1 MVINQTAIDWTV
13 KPSNTVEDFCE
24 YLCESNDMVSCTK
37 TTIAADNLRIGSKA
51 YDLKG
56 LEKKVFIPPE
66 VSPNTKSR
74 LVERDGKL
82 VAIYYK
88 DGYKTGEKVI
98 MPAITG
104 VEVVQNT
111 IIMRFADKTKTKA
124 TFDTDGEFSLED
136 GISVCITKKLLGQE
150 GSSLYNKLIEKAL
163 KTKAKNEA
171 DAAKAQQEA
180 EEAKRR
186 KAKYQAQR
194 EKKKQ
199 RKREEAIA
207 IQAEA
212 YARAMRMI
220 AEENKK

>member
-1 MVINQTAIDWTV
+1 MRSENIITTYTTLSDVWKNCAVTFNADADGTAIV
-13 KPSNTVEDFCE
+13 
-24 YLCESNDMVSCTK
+24 
-37 TTIAADNLRIGSKA
+37 IGSN
-51 YDLKG
+51 LKK
-56 LEKKVFIPPE
+56 EPE
-66 VSPNTKSR
+66 VAPNTKSK
-74 LVERDGKL
+74 LIERDGKL
-82 VAIYYK
+82 VAVYYK
-88 DGYKTGEKVI
+88 DGSKTGEKVI

-104 VEVVQNT
+104 VEPIQNT

-136 GISVCITKKLLGQE
+136 GISICITKKLLGQE

-163 KTKAKNEA
+163 KVKAKNEA

-199 RKREEAIA
+199 RRREEAVA

-212 YARAMRMI
+212 YARAMRMV